1 VPKPGLEISS
11 RYRETKMTFRVPK
24 IGLDSKKSTIVA
36 SSAFEQ
42 ETSDNYNTR
51 TSSAVLIH

>member
-1 VPKPGLEISS
+1 
-11 RYRETKMTFRVPK
+11 MTFRVPK

>member
-1 VPKPGLEISS
+1 MPQPGLEISS
-11 RYRETKMTFRVPK
+11 SYRETKMTFRVPK
-24 IGLDSKKSTIVA
+24 IGIDSKKSTIVN
-36 SSAFEQ
+36 SSTFEQ